1 MPKYKVVLKRGTEET
16 AHVDVVSSNEQEA
29 IQSAMNTAADIQQHT
44 GDWDVDSVEMIDE
57 E

>member
-16 AHVDVVSSNEQEA
+16 AHVDVESSNEQEA
-29 IQSAMNTAADIQQHT
+29 IQSAMNTAADIRGST
-44 GDWDVDSVEMIDE
+44 EWDVDSVEMIDE